1 MILVFIFLCFIII
14 NLILFLVFILS
25 TIIIKIENLKIGDK
39 IKNNKYKIFIQLYFL
54 NKLKIF
60 SIKIDN
66 DKIKKLYSNKQIQ
79 KVDFNKIKENIH
91 INKETLS
98 IIKTIKLQINQ
109 LELKIELGTGEAIFT
124 SYLVVIIASVIG
136 IILPSFVKNIENK
149 QVKYIVQPIYNKSQ
163 FNIYLD
169 SIIELKIVHI
179 IYVIYLLTKKGKEKK
194 DERTSNRR
202 AYDYSH
208 EFN

>member
-1 MILVFIFLCFIII
+1 MILVFIFLWFVIL
-14 NLILFLVFILS
+14 NLILFLVIILS
-25 TIIIKIENLKIGDK
+25 TIIIKIENLEIGDK

-54 NKLKIF
+54 NKLRIF
-60 SIKIDN
+60 SIKIDD

-79 KVDFNKIKENIH
+79 KVNFDKIKENIH